1 MAPKQINPGKAL
13 ASAID
18 NGVFFV
24 AALVLFLKTSEV
36 LAIFAPA
43 SLFGYENTGWLY
55 GLVCAGLVE
64 GVLVAAKFT
73 LPHNQT
79 SYSWLYNVG
88 LIAIPFAISAAAQVT
103 DGFLVKETLSAQPA
117 AIQFIVNIGVP
128 LVPSVIL
135 ALVLGKSIFQ
145 SMPEIAETKVAKI
158 TRVPATPAVV
168 RQYAA
173 EVAETELRK
182 NDLTAEDKDFIATHN
197 TRQILAKFGGSGRR
211 ARDWKNMA
219 KSGKL

>member
-1 MAPKQINPGKAL
+1 VAPKQINPGKAL

-18 NGVFFV
+18 NGVFLV
-24 AALVLFLKTSEV
+24 AAMVLFLKTSEV

-43 SLFGYENTGWLY
+43 SLFGYENIGWLY
-55 GLVCAGLVE
+55 GLVCAALVE

-79 SYSWLYNVG
+79 SNAWLYNVG
-88 LIAIPFAISAAAQVT
+88 LLLVTFAISAAAQVT
-103 DGFLVKETLSAQPA
+103 DGFLVKETLAAQPV
-117 AIQFIVNIGVP
+117 AIQFLVNVGVP
-128 LVPSVIL
+128 LVPSVVL
-135 ALVLGKSIFQ
+135 ALVLGKSVFQ
-145 SMPEIAETKVAKI
+145 TMPELPETNSARI
-158 TRVPATPAVV
+158 TRTPATPVAP
-168 RQYAA
+168 RQFAA
-173 EVAETELRK
+173 DMSAPELRR

-211 ARDWKNMA
+211 ARDWKNLA